1 MLAPSRQ
8 MLSVKQVD
16 EDSGELRNV
25 GIDDDSALLGVVGLE
40 ADSKIYLKVRPYV
53 HRPKEGKPPW
63 CGDFSS
69 RSMASH
75 GPSME
80 FASQRRSIVAK
91 SGRRRP
97 GEFARHA
104 AASTAIGIATDAVT
118 SVPDRDA
125 PLDLVHEVPP

>member
-1 MLAPSRQ
+1 MFEVQLETYHKPLCLAPTLRPARAVLDVASDWQVLRLKQEIQSLCRTVSGQSMLAPSRQ

-63 CGDFSS
+63 CGDFT
-69 RSMASH
+69 H
-75 GPSME
+75 GP
-80 FASQRRSIVAK
+80 
-91 SGRRRP
+91 
-97 GEFARHA
+97 
-104 AASTAIGIATDAVT
+104 
-118 SVPDRDA
+118 
-125 PLDLVHEVPP
+125 

>member
-1 MLAPSRQ
+1 MFEVQLETYHKPLCLAPTLRPARAVLDVASDWQVLRLKQEIQSLCRTVSGQSMLAPSRQ

-63 CGDFSS
+63 CGDFT
-69 RSMASH
+69 H
-75 GPSME
+75 GS
-80 FASQRRSIVAK
+80 
-91 SGRRRP
+91 
-97 GEFARHA
+97 
-104 AASTAIGIATDAVT
+104 
-118 SVPDRDA
+118 
-125 PLDLVHEVPP
+125 L